1 MPITKLLHAVG
12 EYLALRKGLPVL
24 VGVGLV
30 LLNLILRLLPPWPV
44 VGWLA
49 ATDLLLHLGIALG
62 LLGILLGDAL

>member
-1 MPITKLLHAVG
+1 MRITKLLQAVG
-12 EYLALRKGLPVL
+12 EYLAQRKGLPVL

-30 LLNLILRLLPPWPV
+30 LLNLILRLLPSWPV

-49 ATDLLLHLGIALG
+49 ETDLLLHLGIALG